1 MPLPSSGQITLKGIL
16 DEKQGGT
23 TARTNISLRGLS
35 VNGVADSSGGDI
47 TGTPD
52 PNAPHQMSEFHG
64 FSAFSFQTPGTP
76 TSNIW
81 TLFTTRTVQSC
92 FSKCKVGFQFRNTG
106 ASGGTVRAAFLR
118 SSTSGNGLYDGSS
131 GNESVLDLF
140 DYNGADPASM
150 QIRMTWTSDTSTALG
165 GTVYEADDTAG
176 NSWTNNSFRTIDSGT
191 SDNFNSQFATFNNG
205 DFTWG
210 EWSAATGTANGTSLI
225 RVNGT
230 GGSSSGVS
238 ITARALDSGGS
249 VIATSSTRVVPINL
263 RADKESNFG
272 GGP

>member
-81 TLFTTRTVQSC
+81 QLLTTRTVQSC
-92 FSKCKVGFQFRNTG
+92 HSKCKVGFQFRNTG

-150 QIRMTWTSDTSTALG
+150 QIRMTWTSDT
-165 GTVYEADDTAG
+165 
-176 NSWTNNSFRTIDSGT
+176 
-191 SDNFNSQFATFNNG
+191 
-205 DFTWG
+205 
-210 EWSAATGTANGTSLI
+210 
-225 RVNGT
+225 
-230 GGSSSGVS
+230 
-238 ITARALDSGGS
+238 
-249 VIATSSTRVVPINL
+249 
-263 RADKESNFG
+263 
-272 GGP
+272 